1 MVVLGGAADSYER
14 GIPVPDPGKP
24 VPDSANGGFAM
35 VFSCPG
41 FVPHCD
47 GDISSPEIGMGNL
60 IG

>member
-41 FVPHCD
+41 FVSQRGCR
-47 GDISSPEIGMGNL
+47 GFGFGFRV
-60 IG
+60 